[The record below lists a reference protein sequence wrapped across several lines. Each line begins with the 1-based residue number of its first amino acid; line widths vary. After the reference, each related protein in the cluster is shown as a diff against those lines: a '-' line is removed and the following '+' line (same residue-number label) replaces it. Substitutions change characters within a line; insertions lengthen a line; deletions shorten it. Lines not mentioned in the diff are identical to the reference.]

1 MDKCGGAA
9 DIVLVIIDAADN
21 RDADYNLSGQM
32 LQPFHVFQNFFVG
45 NAGVFLMCRTVD
57 MLEVHENQVHAL
69 QRFSNIFKLEEAA
82 GLDRHAVAQVIDM
95 FCKVIQKFRLPGG
108 FAA

>member
-1 MDKCGGAA
+1 
-9 DIVLVIIDAADN
+9 
-21 RDADYNLSGQM
+21 
-32 LQPFHVFQNFFVG
+32 
-45 NAGVFLMCRTVD
+45 

-69 QRFSNIFKLEEAA
+69 QRFSDIFKLEEAA